1 MLNLRFEQFSQLAV
15 SVHVSLIYHDR
26 VNLSILRA
34 RILITRLSIS
44 KRN

>member
-26 VNLSILRA
+26 ANLSILRA